1 MFSVISLQQNNDE
14 SVAANE
20 TVVTDAESKEKGGA
34 DEKSDQF
41 VVTQEYIQDSMCPIY
56 DHMESEKQF

>member
-1 MFSVISLQQNNDE
+1 LFSVISLQQNNDE

-20 TVVTDAESKEKGGA
+20 TVGADAEKGDGGA

-41 VVTQEYIQDSMCPIY
+41 IVTQEYIQDSTCP
-56 DHMESEKQF
+56 QFMRGV

>member
-14 SVAANE
+14 SSVAANE
-20 TVVTDAESKEKGGA
+20 TVGADAEKGDGA

-41 VVTQEYIQDSMCPIY
+41 IVTQEYIQDSTCSIIV
-56 DHMESEKQF
+56 ESEKQF